1 MKTFLMLFC
10 FISIAQ
16 TLSAQTISRSVIPT
30 NGGHYADSNLQVS
43 YTIGEPITHTLSNG
57 NIILTQGFQ
66 QPDSLVSITLHLTC
80 FIQGYY
86 LWNGEMQPAL
96 YNQGVSNDP
105 YLTDTVEIQILASTP
120 PYQVVQ
126 STQALLHTNGSMTC
140 KLNPSLFGHA
150 YYIALQHRNAIETW
164 SAAPVQMNGNT
175 AYNFSTAAS
184 QAFGDN
190 QADVSGNGTLF
201 ALYTGDNIKDGNVD
215 LYDLNAIDF
224 DIINFAY
231 GYYATDITGDGNVD
245 LYDLMLPE
253 ENIANFIYSTHP

>member
-1 MKTFLMLFC
+1 MKHTLTIIILLF
-10 FISIAQ
+10 SLQ

-30 NGGHYADSNLQVS
+30 TGGHYADSNLQVS

-66 QPDSLVSITLHLTC
+66 QPDSLVSISLHLTC

-105 YLTDTVEIQILASTP
+105 YLTDTVEIQILESTP

-164 SAAPVQMNGNT
+164 SAAPVQMTGNT

>member
-1 MKTFLMLFC
+1 MKYILIFLLS
-10 FISIAQ
+10 ISITISSQ
-16 TLSAQTISRSVIPT
+16 AQTISRYVIPT
-30 NGGHYADSNLQVS
+30 TGGEYNSNQLQVS
-43 YTIGEPITHTLSNG
+43 YTIGEPITKTVSNG

-66 QPDSLVSITLHLTC
+66 QPDSMVAITLHLTC

-120 PYQVVQ
+120 PYQGVQ

-164 SAAPVQMNGNT
+164 SAAPVQMSGNT

-190 QADVSGNGTLF
+190 QTDVSGNGSVY
-201 ALYTGDNIKDGNVD
+201 ALYSGDNIKDGNVD
-215 LYDLNAIDF
+215 LYDLNAIES

-231 GYYATDITGDGNVD
+231 GYYDTDITGDGNVD
-245 LYDLMLPE
+245 LYDLMIPE
-253 ENIANFIYSTHP
+253 NNISNFIYSLHP